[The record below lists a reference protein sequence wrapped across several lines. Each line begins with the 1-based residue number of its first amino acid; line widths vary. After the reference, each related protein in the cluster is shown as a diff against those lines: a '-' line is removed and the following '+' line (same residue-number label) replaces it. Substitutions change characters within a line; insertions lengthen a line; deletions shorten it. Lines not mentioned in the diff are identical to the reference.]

1 MADLVEI
8 GLPPSAVERITV
20 HFGKALP
27 SGAELEREPAVLFR
41 PMAVDEGNESR
52 EAAVERQ
59 FGEEAAKWS
68 MWPPISEPASELETA
83 HSSKPEKSAL
93 DLCEGQALS
102 AAGKEHVQTL
112 LVAEKL
118 EQYADAMVEQG
129 YSFVDDLLEAGGEEL
144 SQLAKDV
151 HMKAPEARRFL
162 KAVAARKSAARA
174 GGRPDGG
181 AASCPI
187 CFELFGDGVV
197 PRMLVGCG
205 HSFCEVCLDKMLRP
219 LPVRGGRK
227 TLSCS
232 TCRRECEVPRG
243 RAAELPVN
251 FLGLHR

>member
-1 MADLVEI
+1 MVE
-8 GLPPSAVERITV
+8 GAASRSMTVDVE
-20 HFGKALP
+20 
-27 SGAELEREPAVLFR
+27 
-41 PMAVDEGNESR
+41 NESR
-52 EAAVERQ
+52 VAAVDRQ
-59 FGEEAAKWS
+59 LGEEAAKWS

-197 PRMLVGCG
+197 PRMLGCG
-205 HSFCEVCLDKMLRP
+205 HSFCEVCLDKMLWP
-219 LPVRGGRK
+219 LPTRGGRK
-227 TLSCS
+227 TLGCPK
-232 TCRRECEVPRG
+232 CRLECDVPRG

-251 FLGLHR
+251 FLVLES